1 MAAAGKKQNFALVM
15 IIYLAGIFMGAIDTG
30 IVTPARTLFQN
41 QLGVD
46 AASGIWMI
54 TIYTLAYAASIP
66 VMGKL
71 ADKYGRK
78 YVYLFSIFLFGLG
91 SLFCGLSENFGGFS
105 MLLVARAVQAIG
117 GGGILPIAT
126 AEFGTTF
133 PQEKRGM
140 ALGLVGGVYGLA
152 NIFGASAGSAIIDL
166 FGQNNWQF
174 IFYVNIPI
182 TLFIVVAGLL
192 VLKNNKTR
200 QTGKIDILG
209 ILTLSVMILSLLYGL
224 KNLDFFNF
232 LGTIGTAG
240 VYPFLAVFIVLL
252 PVFILVENRAQDPV
266 MNLKYFQNRNIIFT
280 LLISFVSG
288 IVMMGVIFI
297 PQFSENALKITAGS
311 GGYLVIILGLFAG
324 IGAPISGKL
333 IDRFG
338 AKVVLGFG
346 FIVSILGALFM
357 VLVTTAYPSLMT
369 VLVSLALMG
378 TGMGFTIG
386 TPLNYMMLANTE
398 EKESISAL
406 ATLSLVRSIG
416 TAIAPAIMIGFIAHA
431 GAALQTNVM
440 ELLPKQV
447 SLPELPYTQEIS
459 DSFTQLKADPNMQ
472 KKLAGMDFPDLASMT
487 TMDIDMSSNSS
498 FQMPADLL
506 DLMQASDVTTI
517 TQNAKTLASRM
528 FDLMT
533 PDVIAKV
540 QDGISMG
547 IDGISTGAA
556 GLKDAVVKMQE
567 GYDGI
572 GKDIDGM
579 NAAIEGQQAGLL
591 QLTTVAD
598 MLKQQVNPEIPE
610 GKSIADIIPAFV
622 KPMIP
627 TEALEELTKITSVQ
641 ELNTKIDELGS
652 AIDTLTQKVAQ
663 SKKSQTDMKTAMD
676 QMNIA
681 IANMQDIQTKMAVL
695 KDAIPTAFAQ
705 AEANYLASID
715 QKSPAIESSFQSTL
729 NGGFSNVYLTSAIAA
744 AAAMLLLAFYKN
756 VVAAKNETAKI
767 TGA

>member
-1 MAAAGKKQNFALVM
+1 M
-15 IIYLAGIFMGAIDTG
+15 
-30 IVTPARTLFQN
+30 
-41 QLGVD
+41 
-46 AASGIWMI
+46 
-54 TIYTLAYAASIP
+54 
-66 VMGKL
+66 
-71 ADKYGRK
+71 
-78 YVYLFSIFLFGLG
+78 
-91 SLFCGLSENFGGFS
+91 
-105 MLLVARAVQAIG
+105 
-117 GGGILPIAT
+117 
-126 AEFGTTF
+126 
-133 PQEKRGM
+133 
-140 ALGLVGGVYGLA
+140 
-152 NIFGASAGSAIIDL
+152 
-166 FGQNNWQF
+166 
-174 IFYVNIPI
+174 
-182 TLFIVVAGLL
+182 
-192 VLKNNKTR
+192 
-200 QTGKIDILG
+200 
-209 ILTLSVMILSLLYGL
+209 
-224 KNLDFFNF
+224 
-232 LGTIGTAG
+232 
-240 VYPFLAVFIVLL
+240 
-252 PVFILVENRAQDPV
+252 
-266 MNLKYFQNRNIIFT
+266 
-280 LLISFVSG
+280 
-288 IVMMGVIFI
+288 
-297 PQFSENALKITAGS
+297 
-311 GGYLVIILGLFAG
+311 
-324 IGAPISGKL
+324 
-333 IDRFG
+333 
-338 AKVVLGFG
+338 
-346 FIVSILGALFM
+346 
-357 VLVTTAYPSLMT
+357 
-369 VLVSLALMG
+369 LVSLALMG

-398 EKESISAL
+398 EKESNSAL

-506 DLMQASDVTTI
+506 DLMQASDVATI

-533 PDVIAKV
+533 PDVIAKI

-556 GLKDAVVKMQE
+556 GLKDAVMKTQE

-572 GKDIDGM
+572 GKGIDGM
-579 NAAIEGQQAGLL
+579 NAAIEGQKAGLL

-598 MLKQQVNPEIPE
+598 MLKQQVDPEIPE